1 LGETP
6 RHRADFVESAA
17 NPLERPFLWGAAT
30 SAYQIEG
37 ARENDWT
44 AWERAGR
51 LKPGAEPCG
60 EGSGHR
66 DRWRSDLRLLPEI
79 GANAYRFSVEWSRIE
94 PRLGEADPAELELES
109 RRVALLEQLGVEPV
123 VTLLHY
129 THPLWFWREGGWEN
143 PRSVDWFARFA
154 DRVAEALAPR
164 VRYWV
169 TLNEPIVLLL
179 GGYLS
184 GAIPPGHRSF
194 ARSARALEHLLR
206 AHAAAADAIK
216 TRRPSARTLIAHNML
231 DFAPDRAGHPVDRR
245 LSGEGEAVYNMALV
259 EALATGRVR
268 WAFPG
273 EGRTVFRIPELPAS
287 VDDFGVNYY
296 SRVHLRFNGVVGRI
310 AEFFYRDP
318 GRRGLTQTGWEIH
331 PEGFARVLRA
341 AAQAGRPILV
351 TENGIATG
359 DDRVRRDFL
368 REHALVLAHA
378 RRGGLSVEGYFY
390 WSLLDNFEW
399 LEGLRP
405 RFGLFEVDYA
415 TFARRRRPSASLFAE
430 LGRGFIRPGGGGSF
444 SSFPG

>member
-1 LGETP
+1 M
-6 RHRADFVESAA
+6 
-17 NPLERPFLWGAAT
+17 PFLWGAAT

-37 ARENDWT
+37 ALENDWT

-51 LKPGAEPCG
+51 LKPGAVPCG
-60 EGSGHR
+60 AGSGHR
-66 DRWRSDLRLLPEI
+66 DRWRSDLQLLPEI

-94 PRLGEADPAELELES
+94 PLPGEFDSAELELEA
-109 RRVALLEQLGVEPV
+109 RRVALLERLGIEPV

-143 PRSVDWFARFA
+143 PKSVDWFARFA
-154 DRVAEALAPR
+154 ARVVEALAPR

-184 GAIPPGHRSF
+184 GAIPPGHSSF
-194 ARSARALEHLLR
+194 ARSTRALEHLLR
-206 AHAAAADAIK
+206 AHAAAAAAIK
-216 TRRPSARTLIAHNML
+216 ARVPGARTLIAHNML

-245 LSGEGEAVYNMALV
+245 LSGEGEALYNMALV
-259 EALATGRVR
+259 EAVATGRVR

-273 EGRTVFRIPELPAS
+273 EGRAVFRIPELPAS
-287 VDDFGVNYY
+287 IDDFGVNYY
-296 SRVHLRFNGVVGRI
+296 SRVHLRFRGVVGRV

-318 GRRGLTQTGWEIH
+318 RRRGLTQTGWEIH
-331 PEGFARVLRA
+331 PEGFGRVLRA

-378 RRGGLSVEGYFY
+378 RQSGLSVKGYFY

-415 TFARRRRPSASLFAE
+415 TFARRRRPSANLFAE
-430 LGRGFIRPGGGGSF
+430 LGRRFIRRGGGGSS
-444 SSFPG
+444 SSFPE